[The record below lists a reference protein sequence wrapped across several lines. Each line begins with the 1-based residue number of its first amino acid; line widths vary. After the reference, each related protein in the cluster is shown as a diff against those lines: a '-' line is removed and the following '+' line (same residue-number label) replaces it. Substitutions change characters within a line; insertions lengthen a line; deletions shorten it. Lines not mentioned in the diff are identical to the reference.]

1 MLQQYAFIT
10 GTNLIADFGNE
21 TFIVCLAS
29 ALCIERSSIQKNSA
43 FYTTGNFFMESF
55 LESNCDNLAGAHIK
69 FCGNSI
75 ENINKKL
82 LRSQK

>member
-29 ALCIERSSIQKNSA
+29 ALCI
-43 FYTTGNFFMESF
+43 ESF